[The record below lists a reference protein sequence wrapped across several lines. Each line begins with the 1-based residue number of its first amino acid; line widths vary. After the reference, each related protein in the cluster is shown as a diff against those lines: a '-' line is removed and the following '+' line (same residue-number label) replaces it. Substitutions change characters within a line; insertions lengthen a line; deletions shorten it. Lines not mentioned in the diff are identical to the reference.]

1 LFSIISVCKAWLFF
15 CIGKRTGKTG
25 VMKKIS
31 VKNIW
36 KVLVKSFK
44 GFGDDKITK
53 LSASLAYSTVFSLG
67 PLLIVI
73 IFLCGIFFGQQA
85 VQGTIYNQMQDFVGK
100 DAALQLQTI
109 IENAAI
115 SGKGKI
121 AAIIGIVTLILGAT
135 AVFAEIQDSIN
146 TIWGIK
152 PKPKKGWL
160 KIIIN
165 RALSFSMIVS
175 LGFLLLVSLA
185 VSTVI
190 EGLSKRLQEVLPHVT
205 VVVFYLINLII
216 SFAVISMLFAVIF
229 KILPDAKIKWK
240 DVMPGAIASA
250 VLFMIGKF
258 GISFYISQ
266 SNVGTTYGAAG
277 SLVILLL
284 WVYYSSIILYFGAEF
299 TKAYA
304 VNYGGKIYPSEYAV
318 ALKQVEVE
326 EGKQS
331 IQENK
336 KELKI

>member
-1 LFSIISVCKAWLFF
+1 
-15 CIGKRTGKTG
+15 
-25 VMKKIS
+25 
-31 VKNIW
+31 
-36 KVLVKSFK
+36 
-44 GFGDDKITK
+44 
-53 LSASLAYSTVFSLG
+53 
-67 PLLIVI
+67 
-73 IFLCGIFFGQQA
+73 
-85 VQGTIYNQMQDFVGK
+85 
-100 DAALQLQTI
+100 
-109 IENAAI
+109 
-115 SGKGKI
+115 
-121 AAIIGIVTLILGAT
+121 
-135 AVFAEIQDSIN
+135 
-146 TIWGIK
+146 
-152 PKPKKGWL
+152 L

-190 EGLSKRLQEVLPHVT
+190 EGLSKRLQEVLPDIT
-205 VVVFYLINLII
+205 VVVFYIINLII
-216 SFAVISMLFAVIF
+216 SFVVITMLFAVIF

-318 ALKQVEVE
+318 ALKQVELE

-331 IQENK
+331 VQEIK